1 MPKIQIQTEID
12 FQGLLDQMPTTDIE
26 AFVQEASSVLV
37 RRKAGEKNREHTL
50 LRRLN
55 EECALPDE
63 HWRQYRELLEKRQI
77 TQSFSPSEQEQ
88 FDVLVREEEQMRLKR
103 IKILGELAQLKGLTL
118 DQIAAKLGLDADQN

>member
-37 RRKAGEKNREHTL
+37 RRKAGEKNREHNL

>member
-37 RRKAGEKNREHTL
+37 RRKSGEKNREHTL

-55 EECALPDE
+55 EECALSDE
-63 HWRQYRELLEKRQI
+63 HWRQYKELLQKREEQP
-77 TQSFSPSEQEQ
+77 FSAAEQEQ
-88 FDVLVREEEQMRLKR
+88 FDALVREEEQMRLKR
-103 IKILGELAQLKGLTL
+103 IKILGELAQIKGLTL
-118 DQIAAKLGLDADQN
+118 EQMAVQLGLDSGQN

>member
-37 RRKAGEKNREHTL
+37 RRKAGAKNREYTL

-55 EECALPDE
+55 EECALPEE
-63 HWRQYRELLEKRQI
+63 HWKHYRELLEKRQ

-88 FDVLVREEEQMRLKR
+88 FDALVREEEQMRLKR
-103 IKILGELAQLKGLTL
+103 INILGELAQLKGLTL
-118 DQIAAKLGLDADQN
+118 DQMASKLGLDPDKN

>member
-12 FQGLLDQMPTTDIE
+12 IQGLLDQMPTTDIE
-26 AFVQEASSVLV
+26 AFVQQASSVLL
-37 RRKAGEKNREHTL
+37 RRKAGEKNSEPIL

-55 EECALPDE
+55 EECALSDE
-63 HWRQYRELLEKRQI
+63 HWRNYRKLLEKRQL

-88 FDVLVREEEQMRLKR
+88 FDALVREEEQIRLKR

-118 DQIAAKLGLDADQN
+118 EQMAAKLGLDSDQN